1 MTREL
6 SVRTI
11 LRRIERKIRSI
22 EGELYPGLS
31 PKVYSMPR
39 RSRGRLRFLRG
50 RVKSAAAG

>member
-31 PKVYSMPR
+31 PDMYSMPR
-39 RSRGRLRFLRG
+39 RSRGGRLRFLRG
-50 RVKSAAAG
+50 RAKSSAG